1 MIIVALAGG
10 CGSRLWPYSNGDKP
24 KQFLNFDGKKS
35 FLKLALDTYK
45 ELVSSEKFFVVTSN
59 QYQQQVKQSL
69 DEVAPYFREQVLIE
83 PYSRNTLPAVAW
95 AIRHLLITKKAKA
108 SDNILIVPTDHVF
121 SNPEAFRN
129 AIKTSEVLADQGKL
143 VAFGVKPKRAET
155 EYGYIRL
162 GESIGEGCY
171 RVDSF
176 IEKPEEALAKKFVE
190 NEDWLWNAGLYLFKI
205 ETFIEEIAKY
215 EHSISHFLNVESHHE
230 DYVFRSLASQ
240 SIDKGL
246 IEKTSELVVCQ
257 LNGTGWMDIG
267 SWENLYRYCDKDDQD
282 NVKVGEII
290 DIDTKGCLIIG
301 KNKVISTVGVED
313 LIIVDSEDTLLIAK
327 KSDSRKIQD
336 IIEKMKMLSKKE
348 TPI

>member
-121 SNPEAFRN
+121 SKDR
-129 AIKTSEVLADQGKL
+129 KS
-143 VAFGVKPKRAET
+143 
-155 EYGYIRL
+155 
-162 GESIGEGCY
+162 
-171 RVDSF
+171 
-176 IEKPEEALAKKFVE
+176 
-190 NEDWLWNAGLYLFKI
+190 
-205 ETFIEEIAKY
+205 
-215 EHSISHFLNVESHHE
+215 
-230 DYVFRSLASQ
+230 
-240 SIDKGL
+240 
-246 IEKTSELVVCQ
+246 VV
-257 LNGTGWMDIG
+257 
-267 SWENLYRYCDKDDQD
+267 
-282 NVKVGEII
+282 
-290 DIDTKGCLIIG
+290 
-301 KNKVISTVGVED
+301 
-313 LIIVDSEDTLLIAK
+313 
-327 KSDSRKIQD
+327 
-336 IIEKMKMLSKKE
+336 
-348 TPI
+348 